1 MQRLKALAVLL
12 ILSSLALAASDLEE
26 PRKFRTSASVYLT
39 VPSIRALAEVV
50 VTVLPGFTYMEK
62 NTTIGLN
69 VNLGPV
75 FQLNI
80 DSIYGAN
87 VNLSKEEVVLNVI
100 DEDSKSLRAG
110 IKGFNTTVLIH
121 YDCSLLWGLFEFH
134 GPLNITVE
142 DAEAYFTV
150 TFDEIEDGY
159 KFSLYLDEGSFDY
172 GLLHIVSHR
181 GYPVLDYIIRNFQ
194 FVIPYLG
201 NALLNSAL
209 SSIND
214 VLSSVLEETDPTK
227 QRLKILPN
235 SSMIVNPLSSLT
247 LNSAKATL
255 QLTDACVQVVDNVK
269 DQPYYDRPIKSHPV
283 YFDNL
288 GVQNQIALS
297 ENFVNSLIKA
307 LAIDK
312 QEFVEYSTED
322 DSLEKIL
329 SEFPEIKRVVN
340 TDFFLVNYGFGPE
353 SVVTANKSIIHVGG
367 KMRVRVDAK
376 INIDDKE
383 VIEPLITFYP
393 EVSVRV
399 NMTVSRYRMFLMVK
413 EVTVLRA
420 NKNSIVC
427 HNQTIDI
434 KGSEEEVKESLQA
447 TLTEESSCLNGDFLI
462 PLDLRTNQVVEYA
475 SKYLKDAVLRFDR
488 LDNYFILGFNPTKRD
503 S

>member
-1 MQRLKALAVLL
+1 MQRLKVLAILL
-12 ILSSLALAASDLEE
+12 IFGNLVLAASGKEE
-26 PRKFRTSASVYLT
+26 ARKFRTSASLYLT
-39 VPSIRALAEVV
+39 IPSIRALAEVV

-69 VNLGPV
+69 INLGPI

-87 VNLSKEEVVLNVI
+87 VNLSKEEVVLKVI

-121 YDCSLLWGLFEFH
+121 YDCSLLWGLLEFH
-134 GPLNITVE
+134 GPLNITIE

-150 TFDEIEDGY
+150 TFDEIEEGY

-181 GYPVLDYIIRNFQ
+181 GYPGLDYMIRSFQ
-194 FVIPYLG
+194 FVIPYLA
-201 NALLNSAL
+201 NALLNNAL

-227 QRLKILPN
+227 QRLKILPHSN
-235 SSMIVNPLSSLT
+235 MILNPLSSLT

-255 QLTDACVQVVDNVK
+255 QLTDACVQVVDNTT
-269 DQPYYDRPIKSHPV
+269 DEPYYDRPTKSRPI
-283 YFDNL
+283 YFDDMH
-288 GVQNQIALS
+288 VQNQIALS

-312 QEFVEYSTED
+312 QEFVEFSTED

-340 TDFFLVNYGFGPE
+340 TDFFLVNYGFAPE
-353 SVVTANKSIIHVGG
+353 SIVTANKSIIHIGG
-367 KMRVRVDAK
+367 KMRIRVDAK
-376 INIDDKE
+376 MHIEDKE
-383 VIEPLITFYP
+383 IIEPLITFYP

-399 NMTVSRYRMFLMVK
+399 NMTISRYRMFLMIK
-413 EVTVLRA
+413 EVTVLKG
-420 NKNSIVC
+420 NKDSIVK
-427 HNQTIDI
+427 HNKKIDI
-434 KGSEEEVKESLQA
+434 KGNEEEVKESLQA

-475 SKYLKDAVLRFDR
+475 SKYLKDAALRFDR
-488 LDNYFILGFNPTKRD
+488 IDNYFILGFNPHQA
-503 S
+503 